1 MKRKDEIER
10 SFDDLNSFG
19 NFLINNIFPS
29 KRSSN
34 DSSIDR
40 LQERE
45 RPNRRDRS
53 SQPPVSYRPKDDAVL
68 YLVVPINRID
78 REIDRLLVKG
88 QEISQEITKS
98 LLDKSVYFLA
108 CESGLS
114 NYISGLNFSQIPID
128 YTEGDEIY
136 IQIFIPKGE
145 DTIGQDIQRTISKNL
160 PEDRAIVQEVYLLNA
175 LTNIDRFHRA

>member
-1 MKRKDEIER
+1 M
-10 SFDDLNSFG
+10 
-19 NFLINNIFPS
+19 
-29 KRSSN
+29 
-34 DSSIDR
+34 
-40 LQERE
+40 
-45 RPNRRDRS
+45 
-53 SQPPVSYRPKDDAVL
+53 
-68 YLVVPINRID
+68 VVPINRID